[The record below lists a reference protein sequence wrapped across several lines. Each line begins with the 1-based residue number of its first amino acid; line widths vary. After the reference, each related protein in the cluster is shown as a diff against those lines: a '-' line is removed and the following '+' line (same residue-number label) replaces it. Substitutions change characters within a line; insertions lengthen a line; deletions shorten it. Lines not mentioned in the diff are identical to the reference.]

1 MSIVLGKSTRWKW
14 ASTIR
19 APGRAERIPAA
30 YGADGSIAT
39 TFTAAQ
45 NSPVCNAIQFLTHV
59 PERPGA
65 SPMIPPGWA
74 RSVLVDRS
82 TIEVIHGFD
91 RRHLAGAT
99 VGPFCSP
106 RALLTRGLLEGL
118 LAQPADAAG
127 AGLIDP
133 DHRRWRLARP
143 R

>member
-1 MSIVLGKSTRWKW
+1 MLLANSTRWKW
-14 ASTIR
+14 SSTIR
-19 APGRAERIPAA
+19 ACGSAVRIPVA

-39 TFTAAQ
+39 TCTPAR
-45 NSPVCNAIQFLTHV
+45 NSPVCNAIQSFTHA

-65 SPMIPPGWA
+65 NPMIPPGWA